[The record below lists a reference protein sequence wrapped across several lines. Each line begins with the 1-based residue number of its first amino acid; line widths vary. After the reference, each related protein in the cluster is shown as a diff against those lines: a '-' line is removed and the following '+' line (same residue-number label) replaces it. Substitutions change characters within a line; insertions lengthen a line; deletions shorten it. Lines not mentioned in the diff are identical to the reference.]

1 LQYFSFLERRRN
13 NSILTKNNIM
23 KRKVN
28 AIWNGN
34 GADGNG
40 FLSAQSGA
48 FDKMPY
54 SFKTRFE
61 NDEGKLGTNPEELIA
76 AAHAG
81 CFNMKLSFVLNEAG
95 YNPEEL
101 NTDAILTFV
110 DGKIIS
116 IELNLNAKVP
126 GLSKDEFKEL
136 AEDAKKNCPISG
148 ALNCDIIL
156 NPTLI

>member
-1 LQYFSFLERRRN
+1 
-13 NSILTKNNIM
+13 M

-28 AIWNGN
+28 AIWIGD

-40 FLSAQSGA
+40 VLSAQSGA
-48 FDKMPY
+48 FEKMPY

-95 YNPEEL
+95 FSPEEL
-101 NTDAILTFV
+101 NTDAVLTFE

-116 IELNLNAKVP
+116 IELNLSAKVS
-126 GLSKDEFKEL
+126 GVSKDKFEEL
-136 AEDAKKNCPISG
+136 AEDAKRNCPISG

>member
-1 LQYFSFLERRRN
+1 
-13 NSILTKNNIM
+13 M

-28 AIWNGN
+28 EIWKGD
-34 GADGNG
+34 GADGKG
-40 FLSAQSGA
+40 FLTAQSGA

-95 YNPEEL
+95 YNPVDL
-101 NTDAILTFV
+101 NTDAVLTFV

-116 IELNLNAKVP
+116 IELNLSANVP
-126 GLSKDEFKEL
+126 GVSEEEFKEL
-136 AEDAKKNCPISG
+136 TEDAKKNCPISG
-148 ALNCDIIL
+148 ALNCDITL
-156 NPTLI
+156 NPSLI

>member
-1 LQYFSFLERRRN
+1 
-13 NSILTKNNIM
+13 M

-28 AIWNGN
+28 AIWKGD

-40 FLSAQSGA
+40 VLTAQSGA

-101 NTDAILTFV
+101 NTDAVLTFE

-116 IELNLNAKVP
+116 IELNLSAKVP
-126 GLSKDEFKEL
+126 NVSNEEFEEL

-156 NPTLI
+156 NPSLI

>member
-1 LQYFSFLERRRN
+1 
-13 NSILTKNNIM
+13 M

-28 AIWNGN
+28 AIWIGD

-40 FLSAQSGA
+40 VLSAQSGA
-48 FDKMPY
+48 FEKMPY

-95 YNPEEL
+95 YSPEEL
-101 NTDAILTFV
+101 NTDAVLTFE
-110 DGKIIS
+110 DGKI
-116 IELNLNAKVP
+116 
-126 GLSKDEFKEL
+126 LSL
-136 AEDAKKNCPISG
+136 S
-148 ALNCDIIL
+148 
-156 NPTLI
+156 LIHI

>member
-1 LQYFSFLERRRN
+1 
-13 NSILTKNNIM
+13 M

-28 AIWNGN
+28 AIWKGN

-40 FLSAQSGA
+40 ILSAQSGA
-48 FDKMPY
+48 FEKMPY

-95 YNPEEL
+95 YSPEEL
-101 NTDAILTFV
+101 NTDAVLTFE

-116 IELNLNAKVP
+116 IELILRAKVS
-126 GLSKDEFKEL
+126 GVSEEKFIEL
-136 AEDAKKNCPISG
+136 AEDAKRNCPISG

-156 NPTLI
+156 NPSLI

>member
-1 LQYFSFLERRRN
+1 M
-13 NSILTKNNIM
+13 I
-23 KRKVN
+23 RKIN

-40 FLSAQSGA
+40 ILTAQSGA

-101 NTDAILTFV
+101 NTDAVLTFI

-116 IELNLNAKVP
+116 IELNLSAKVP
-126 GLSKDEFKEL
+126 GVSIEEFKEL

-148 ALNCDIIL
+148 ALNCEIIL
-156 NPTLI
+156 KPSLI

>member
-1 LQYFSFLERRRN
+1 
-13 NSILTKNNIM
+13 M

-28 AIWNGN
+28 AIWKGD

-40 FLSAQSGA
+40 VLTAQSGA

-81 CFNMKLSFVLNEAG
+81 CFNMKLSFVLNESDF
-95 YNPEEL
+95 NPEKL
-101 NTDAILTFV
+101 NTDASLVFE
-110 DGKIIS
+110 DGKILS
-116 IELNLNAKVP
+116 IELKYSPKIISNLSINFSSLTK
-126 GLSKDEFKEL
+126 L
-136 AEDAKKNCPISG
+136 ALAR
-148 ALNCDIIL
+148 
-156 NPTLI
+156 